1 MSCGRRAEAASGW
14 LGSRRKTFRGA
25 SDAPRAGDI
34 DSRRH
39 RPKRRPWRAAAAIGA
54 RLQLRPSH
62 GLRRPDARKRLTA
75 GQVVAARRSAAHR
88 TRREPKM
95 RIEPQ
100 IVLRGGRDGRR
111 RRSARSLCGPSD
123 RQSCCRPSGLPQ
135 RTPPSLRRST
145 RGAFDAPRTG
155 DADRAADRHMR
166 RPWWSAAAVRAR
178 PLAPR
183 PRRGRCGHG
192 QTRRRGSWAGPRS
205 QQSVPRRVRRSA
217 RRRCG

>member
-1 MSCGRRAEAASGW
+1 MFC
-14 LGSRRKTFRGA
+14 GA
-25 SDAPRAGDI
+25 SDAPQAGDI

-145 RGAFDAPRTG
+145 RGEFDAPRTG
-155 DADRAADRHMR
+155 DADRAADRPQR
-166 RPWWSAAAVRAR
+166 RPWWAAVAFRAR
-178 PLAPR
+178 LRLCHRMCCKGRYAEAACGGTDGRSTVCGGAFDAHRAVDADRVQKRGQRR
-183 PRRGRCGHG
+183 P
-192 QTRRRGSWAGPRS
+192 W
-205 QQSVPRRVRRSA
+205 
-217 RRRCG
+217 